1 MKIPTYH
8 KSLDV
13 LHCGTEKPRA
23 YFIPY
28 DCLDD
33 ALSGNRNNSVF
44 FTDLCGDWKYKFWES
59 FEDIDCEFFAESF
72 DVSSLAEVPV
82 PGNVQLYKDVE
93 HDAPLYSNL
102 YYPFPVDPP
111 HVPDEN
117 PCSAFIKE
125 FEVTDEMAKR
135 DNIITFEGVASCFY
149 LWINGQFVGYSQISH
164 ATSEFDISKFIRKG
178 TNKIAVL
185 VVKWCDGS
193 YLEDQDFFRLS
204 GIFREVYI
212 LSRSK
217 ARLEDVYIKQTFA
230 DDFSS
235 ATLDVDCKIK
245 GDATISYG
253 LISPAGYVISNGDSD
268 NAHFEV
274 KIDNPLMWND
284 ETPYIYNFFITVE
297 DEIIPFPI
305 ALCKKEIKDKKLLI
319 NGVAAKLRGI
329 NRHDST
335 ENGYVVTVDDMK
347 KDLLM
352 MKRANVNCIRTSHYP
367 NDPRFVE
374 LAQALGF
381 YLVNEADIET
391 HGMGWNTDE
400 DWDWF
405 RWSML
410 STVDEWEEA
419 YVDRAEHLFE
429 RDKNQGCV
437 VMWSLGNE
445 SGCGKNHRAMRKYIK
460 SRDNNAIVHY
470 ENAHL
475 EFKAVPE
482 GENFAD
488 ISDVE
493 SRMYSGYNY
502 TEGYLNNPDY
512 DKPFYWCEYVCSMT
526 TGDVHEYWKLVDKYE
541 NHTGGCIWE
550 WSDHA
555 VRIDDENG
563 NPRYYYGGD
572 FGEYPHNGICC
583 IDGLVFPDRTPRPGY
598 YDMKKVYEPFRCE
611 YNDGILKI
619 KSVRYYTD
627 LSDLA
632 AKWSVE
638 SNGFTV
644 LSGEIESLDIAPQ
657 SEKEFRLT
665 GIDEFNFRGD
675 TFLTISVIQKKD
687 TLWAE
692 KGYEIGFA
700 QFELESE
707 KIAPVKEKN
716 EIFCDEVDRFV
727 TIRCAENEYVFDKS
741 YGCIASIKANG
752 EEFLE
757 APSAFKL
764 WRAPSYNVGS
774 SPAWYANNLHHV
786 KQKTYSAEVEK
797 TDDAVLIK
805 TKIALGGPANPPVIK
820 ADVVYVFGNDGRFS
834 VEIDGNIKKEAPVLP
849 RIGMELRLKED
860 FENIRYFGLGD
871 IETYPDR
878 YKAARYGEYALTVS
892 ENYVPYIRPQENSSH
907 FRTRYVAVGKENG
920 TALRVTGF
928 GIDDF
933 MFNASHY
940 SAEQLTEKKH
950 SFELEKEPYTILNL
964 DGRFTA
970 HSENPEFDN
979 DENNRLV
986 DEKEFKFGFMFEITK
1001 I

>member
-1 MKIPTYH
+1 MKIPSYH

-13 LHCGTEKPRA
+13 LHYGTLKPRA

-33 ALSGNRNNSVF
+33 ALSGDRGNSAYL
-44 FTDLCGDWKYKFWES
+44 TSLCGDWNFRFFKSYE
-59 FEDIDCEFFAESF
+59 EIDCEFWKDDF
-72 DVSSLAEVPV
+72 DFSALPEVPV

-93 HDAPLYSNL
+93 HDVPLYSNL
-102 YYPFPVDPP
+102 YYPFPTDPP

-117 PCSAFIKE
+117 PCSVFIKE
-125 FEVTDEMAKR
+125 FYVNDEMIER

-164 ATSEFDISKFIRKG
+164 ATSEFDITEFVHKG
-178 TNKIAVL
+178 VNKIAVL

-193 YLEDQDFFRLS
+193 YLEDQDFYRLS

-212 LSRSK
+212 LSRNK
-217 ARLEDVYIKQTFA
+217 VRLEDVYIKQSFS
-230 DDFSS
+230 DDFSV
-235 ATLDVDCKIK
+235 ATLDVDCNLNGKA
-245 GDATISYG
+245 DISYG
-253 LISPAGYVISNGDSD
+253 LIAPNGYVINNGDSD
-268 NAHFEV
+268 NAHFE
-274 KIDNPLMWND
+274 ITIENPLMWND
-284 ETPYIYNFFITVE
+284 ETPYIYTLFLTVE

-319 NGVAAKLRGI
+319 NGKAAKLRGI
-329 NRHDST
+329 NRHDFT
-335 ENGYVVTVDDMK
+335 VNGYVVTVDDMK

-352 MKRANVNCIRTSHYP
+352 MKAANVNCIRTSHYP

-410 STVDEWEEA
+410 STIDEWEAA

-445 SGCGKNHRAMRKYIK
+445 SGCGKNHRAMRNYIK
-460 SRDNNAIVHY
+460 SRKADAIVHY

-502 TEGYLNNPDY
+502 TEGYLNDENY
-512 DKPFYWCEYVCSMT
+512 DKPFYWCEYVCGMS
-526 TGDVHEYWKLVDKYE
+526 TGDVHEYWKLVDKYD
-541 NHTGGCIWE
+541 NHCGGCIWE
-550 WSDHA
+550 WNDHA
-555 VRIDDENG
+555 VKLDDENG

-583 IDGLVFPDRTPRPGY
+583 LGGMVFLDRTPRSGY
-598 YDMKKVYEPFRCE
+598 YDMKKVYEPFRISFA
-611 YNDGILKI
+611 DGVLKI
-619 KSVRYYTD
+619 KSVRYFTD
-627 LSDLA
+627 LSDLYIDW
-632 AKWSVE
+632 KVE
-638 SNGFTV
+638 SNGV
-644 LSGEIESLDIAPQ
+644 VILSDKIETLDIAPQ
-657 SEKEFRLT
+657 SEKEFTLW
-665 GIDEFNFRGD
+665 GIDNFEYTGD
-675 TFLTISVIQKKD
+675 TFLTVSVRQKND

-692 KGYEIGFA
+692 KGYEVGFM
-700 QFELESE
+700 QFELDAE
-707 KIAPVKEKN
+707 KPVVAKLHETLTCN
-716 EIFCDEVDRFV
+716 EDDRFV
-727 TIRCAENEYVFDKS
+727 NIACGENEFVFDKA
-741 YGCIASIKANG
+741 YGRIASIKRGG
-752 EEFLE
+752 EEILE
-757 APSAFKL
+757 KPTAFKI

-774 SPAWYANNLHHV
+774 SPAWIANNLHHV
-786 KQKTYSAEVEK
+786 TQKTYSVAVDKKSDSVE
-797 TDDAVLIK
+797 IK

-820 ADVVYVFGNDGRFS
+820 ADVTYIFGNDGTFS
-834 VEIDGNIKKEAPVLP
+834 VEIDGKIKKEAPVLP
-849 RIGMELRLKED
+849 RIGMELHLRED
-860 FENIRYFGLGD
+860 FEDIRYFGLGE
-871 IETYPDR
+871 IETYPDK
-878 YKAARYGEYALTVS
+878 YKAAKFGEYELTVT
-892 ENYVPYIRPQENSSH
+892 ENYVPYVRPQENSSH
-907 FRTRYVAVGKENG
+907 FKTRRVAVGKKCGNAIKVKG
-920 TALRVTGF
+920 Y
-928 GIDDF
+928 GIPDF
-933 MFNASHY
+933 MFNASHF

-950 SFELEKEPYTILNL
+950 HFELEKEPYTILNL

-970 HSENPEFDN
+970 ISENGEFNN
-979 DENNRLV
+979 DENNRLF
-986 DEKEFKFGFMFEITK
+986 DEKEFKFGFLFEIAEF
-1001 I
+1001 